1 MRVEVEN
8 AIEGLANG
16 SEQVRNFDKDVTFR
30 GSKASKARALARFS
44 KDRKHH
50 SPGSTD
56 RLRRVQDVK
65 RHPKASTVDEES
77 SGSAQP
83 AEETEVL
90 FALDTI
96 SSLVYVETQFWL
108 SIGEVTGIK
117 VNGQSAAYV
126 NLDMLG
132 DDTVT
137 VSYQL
142 LGLRSATNDD
152 DPDHKHDWRMH
163 PIKEHSF
170 TVPGRLIQPVNPTV
184 SKTTG
189 LPFYLLESAVL
200 VALTA
205 SLFQSLA
212 VSDLKRVPSF
222 CRRTNIHTVKLQAW
236 HALYVKAI
244 EILVNLGHLIVR
256 VVHRACLSI
265 SHKVNGCS
273 NTLAR
278 MFFWIL
284 ALIGQRRC
292 ADFVFVQRRSAS
304 SS

>member
-1 MRVEVEN
+1 M
-8 AIEGLANG
+8 L
-16 SEQVRNFDKDVTFR
+16 T
-30 GSKASKARALARFS
+30 
-44 KDRKHH
+44 
-50 SPGSTD
+50 
-56 RLRRVQDVK
+56 
-65 RHPKASTVDEES
+65 
-77 SGSAQP
+77 
-83 AEETEVL
+83 
-90 FALDTI
+90 
-96 SSLVYVETQFWL
+96 VETQFWL

-117 VNGQSAAYV
+117 VNGRSAAYV

-142 LGLRSATNDD
+142 LGLWSATNDD
-152 DPDHKHDWRMH
+152 DPDHKHDWRTN

-170 TVPGRLIQPVNPTV
+170 TVLGCLIQPVNPMV

-212 VSDLKRVPSF
+212 VSDLKHVPKLLP
-222 CRRTNIHTVKLQAW
+222 RTNIHTVKLQAW

-244 EILVNLGHLIVR
+244 EILVNLDHLIVH
-256 VVHRACLSI
+256 VVHQASLSI

-273 NTLAR
+273 NMLAR
-278 MFFWIL
+278 VFFWIL
-284 ALIGQRRC
+284 ALIGQ
-292 ADFVFVQRRSAS
+292 
-304 SS
+304 